1 MYESQVPPFNDQANV
16 QTISSEIAVLLT
28 DWIAE
33 AVRPQ
38 AKALRVEFPVARMD
52 SAIDHYISEL
62 ESGRIETRA
71 LYENAKRELRKYW

>member
-1 MYESQVPPFNDQANV
+1 MVEQVPPFNDQANV

-33 AVRPQ
+33 STRPQ
-38 AKALRVEFPVARMD
+38 AKALRLEFPVARMD
-52 SAIDHYISEL
+52 SAIDHYVSEL
-62 ESGRIETRA
+62 EPSRTETRA